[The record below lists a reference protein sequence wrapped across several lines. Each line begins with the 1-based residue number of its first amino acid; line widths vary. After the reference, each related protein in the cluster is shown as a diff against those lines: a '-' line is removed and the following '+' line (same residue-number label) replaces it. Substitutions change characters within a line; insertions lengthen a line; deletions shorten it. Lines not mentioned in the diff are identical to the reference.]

1 VTGSAEEARRQVI
14 GFHRRMPVPR
24 LVHRCAGGSCGCGP
38 RPEASRVTVQ
48 DTPRPPARGWLRGRE
63 WERITRGVYAA
74 ALSRTQFEE
83 LAAWQLVLPRTAAF
97 SHLTA
102 ARLRGWWLP
111 ATIAHPVFAAMH
123 NADPRPRRPGLLVCR
138 HTQPF
143 PMNLVNGL
151 RVATAAETILAAA
164 RDLGVLD
171 LVILGDSA
179 LRLRHC
185 TLTDLEITA
194 RQRRRGAPLLRQVIP
209 LLDAQSESAWESIM
223 RVLHRGAEIPVTPQ
237 HEIFDKA
244 GQFIARADLRI
255 DGTRRIHEY
264 DGARHREADVHEGD
278 LERDRALFGEHWERH
293 GFTSKHLRRDGA
305 AIIAD
310 ADRLLGRDWN
320 PRRLA
325 AWQGLLDHSLHGRV
339 GRARA
344 YRNWRRA
351 IAECGQMRQ
360 EDGRNL
366 CGT

>member
-1 VTGSAEEARRQVI
+1 MT
-14 GFHRRMPVPR
+14 GFHRREPVPR
-24 LVHRCAGGSCGCGP
+24 PIHRCSRRSDECSP
-38 RPEASRVTVQ
+38 RPHASGVTMQ
-48 DTPRPPARGWLRGRE
+48 DTPRSPARGWLRSRD

-74 ALSRTQFEE
+74 GLNRTELEE
-83 LAAWQLVLPRTAAF
+83 LAAWQLVFPRTAAF
-97 SHLTA
+97 SHLTV

-111 ATIAHPVFAAMH
+111 ATIPHPVFAAML
-123 NADPRPRRPGLLVCR
+123 NDDPRPRRPGLLVCR

-151 RVATAAETILAAA
+151 RVTTAAETILAAA

-185 TLTDLEITA
+185 TPTDLEITA
-194 RQRRRGAPLLRQVIP
+194 RQRRRGAPLLRRVIP
-209 LLDAQSESAWESIM
+209 LLDARSESPWESIM
-223 RVLHRGAEIPVTPQ
+223 RVLHQAAEIPVTPQ
-237 HEIFDKA
+237 QEIFDER
-244 GQFIARADLRI
+244 GRFIARVDLRI

-264 DGARHREADVHEGD
+264 DGERHRDPEVHELD
-278 LERDRALFGEHWERH
+278 LERDRALLADRWERH

-310 ADRLLGRDWN
+310 ADRLLGRSWS

-325 AWQGLLDHSLHGRV
+325 AWQGLLDYSLLGRA

-351 IAECGQMRQ
+351 IAETGQLQQGNGGNVSR
-360 EDGRNL
+360 
-366 CGT
+366 T

>member
-1 VTGSAEEARRQVI
+1 MLPG
-14 GFHRRMPVPR
+14 
-24 LVHRCAGGSCGCGP
+24 
-38 RPEASRVTVQ
+38 VTVRS
-48 DTPRPPARGWLRGRE
+48 TRSPARGWLRSRE

-74 ALSRTQFEE
+74 SLSRTQFEE
-83 LAAWQLVLPRTAAF
+83 LAAWHLVLPRTAAF

-111 ATIAHPVFAAMH
+111 ATIAHPVFAAML

-143 PMNLVNGL
+143 PMNLVGGL
-151 RVATAAETILAAA
+151 RITTAAETILAAA

-194 RQRRRGAPLLRQVIP
+194 RQRRRGAPLLRKVIP
-209 LLDAQSESAWESIM
+209 LLDARSESAWESIM
-223 RVLHRGAEIPVTPQ
+223 RVLHQAAEIPVTPQ
-237 HEIFDKA
+237 HEIFDED
-244 GQFIARADLRI
+244 GRFIARADLRI
-255 DGTRRIHEY
+255 NGTRRIHEY
-264 DGARHREADVHEGD
+264 DGARHREADVHEDD
-278 LERDRALFGEHWERH
+278 LERDRALLAARWERH

-305 AIIAD
+305 TIIAD
-310 ADRLLGRDWN
+310 ADRLLGRAWN

-325 AWQGLLDHSLHGRV
+325 AWQGLLDHSLLGRA

-351 IAECGQMRQ
+351 TAETGQMQ
-360 EDGRNL
+360 QDEGGNL
-366 CGT
+366 GGT

>member
-1 VTGSAEEARRQVI
+1 LGGRPWLLT
-14 GFHRRMPVPR
+14 GFHSRPPVIS
-24 LVHRCAGGSCGCGP
+24 LVHRRAGVSTVWGP
-38 RPEASRVTVQ
+38 DPEPSGMTLH
-48 DTPRPPARGWLRGRE
+48 DDPRTPARGWLRGRE

-74 ALSRTQFEE
+74 AVNRTEFDE

-97 SHLTA
+97 AHLTA

-111 ATIAHPVFAAMH
+111 ATISHPVFAAML
-123 NADPRPRRPGLLVCR
+123 NDDPRPRRPDLLVCR

-151 RVATAAETILAAA
+151 RVTTAAETILAAA

-185 TLTDLEITA
+185 TLTDLQITA
-194 RQRRRGAPLLRQVIP
+194 RQRRRGAPLLRRLIP
-209 LLDAQSESAWESIM
+209 LLDARSESPWESIM
-223 RVLHRGAEIPVTPQ
+223 RVLHQAAEIPVTPQ
-237 HEIFDKA
+237 HEIFDRR
-244 GQFIARADLRI
+244 GRFLARADLRI
-255 DGTRRIHEY
+255 DGTQRIHEY
-264 DGARHREADVHEGD
+264 DGERHRDAEVHELD
-278 LERDRALFGEHWERH
+278 LERDRALLAERWERH

-310 ADRLLGRDWN
+310 ADRLLGRAWN

-325 AWQGLLDHSLHGRV
+325 AWQSLLDHSLLGRA

-344 YRNWRRA
+344 YRQWRRA
-351 IAECGQMRQ
+351 MVETGQVKQ
-360 EDGRNL
+360 EDGQYPR
-366 CGT
+366 G

>member
-1 VTGSAEEARRQVI
+1 
-14 GFHRRMPVPR
+14 
-24 LVHRCAGGSCGCGP
+24 L
-38 RPEASRVTVQ
+38 
-48 DTPRPPARGWLRGRE
+48 
-63 WERITRGVYAA
+63 
-74 ALSRTQFEE
+74 EE

-102 ARLRGWWLP
+102 AQLRGWWLP
-111 ATIAHPVFAAMH
+111 ATIAHPVFAAML
-123 NADPRPRRPGLLVCR
+123 NADSRPRRPGLLVCR

-151 RVATAAETILAAA
+151 RITTAAEMILAAA

-185 TLTDLEITA
+185 TLTDLEIAA

-209 LLDAQSESAWESIM
+209 LLDARSESPWESIM
-223 RVLHRGAEIPVTPQ
+223 RVLHRVAEIPVTPQ
-237 HEIFDKA
+237 QEIFDEQ
-244 GQFIARADLRI
+244 GRFIARVDLRI

-264 DGARHREADVHEGD
+264 DGARHRDADIHAHD
-278 LERDRALFGEHWERH
+278 LERDRALLTDRWERH

-310 ADRLLGRDWN
+310 ADRLLGRAWS

-325 AWQGLLDHSLHGRV
+325 TWQSLLDQSLLGRA

-344 YRNWRRA
+344 YGQWRRA
-351 IAECGQMRQ
+351 MTKTGQM
-360 EDGRNL
+360 
-366 CGT
+366 